1 MTAIIYRS
9 RKFKIYLKHNDS
21 ECLFV
26 ISKKRRT
33 IKRDQARKYISINFG
48 EMEIFKREKST

>member
-1 MTAIIYRS
+1 M
-9 RKFKIYLKHNDS
+9 
-21 ECLFV
+21 

-48 EMEIFKREKST
+48 EMEIFKREKSTQNDRWIFWGSMKDNQIKLYPCGR